1 MIITKYKLFLE
12 SQSENMWNIIPESV
26 KDLHA
31 LFKKNGKKLFVVG
44 GAVRDFINNE
54 TPKDF
59 DLCTDALPN
68 EVVNIIGNKW
78 RTTLQG
84 QSFGVVVVYT
94 DDQPKG
100 MEIAT
105 FREDQYGDKLGIT
118 RNPDVKYST
127 IDKDVQRRDITFNA
141 LFYDLEKKEIIDL
154 VDGVKDIKDKITK
167 FIGEPNLRIKE
178 DPLRILRILRFTC
191 RYQFKLDSE
200 SFDAIKAN
208 KSSLSI
214 ISKERIWA
222 MSGDNPGEIMKAW
235 KQSKS
240 FSQYLNLFTDLDLW
254 SVLLPGLEINTN
266 IKDSE
271 YLECYFANLLKNN
284 DTRIL
289 TRRLIQEF
297 KMETEFARKVIA
309 LVNLLNLTPFNVTDM
324 YKQINIAAISKQV
337 MLDWF
342 QITGIKDR
350 MFMAFLTYRPSV
362 SSEDLMK
369 QGFSGPELGRE
380 IKRREAVMF
389 SQSLKLFEAYSQD
402 DEINDDKLLI
412 EQILKDYI
420 EQVKFIDDEKFRTW
434 QGLEIGDTTTYPGL
448 PSSQAEPPK
457 GRYILS
463 VISIKKTDHYLM
475 GVVDRSYFDEDDYDN
490 WQTENLNM
498 IKSEFDTSKREPIIV
513 IEGADGLYSV
523 VDGHHRLVIA
533 NELGRQSILALVIKN
548 DTSNKLE
555 WQESL
560 KDIAQLYIKAK
571 AGNLKWTKDRTSKFI
586 SWLETYILW
595 I

>member
-12 SQSENMWNIIPESV
+12 SKSNDMWNIIPDSV
-26 KDLHA
+26 KELHQ
-31 LFKKNGKKLFVVG
+31 LFKQKGKKLFVVG

-68 EVVNIIGNKW
+68 EVLDIIGGKW

-154 VDGVKDIKDKITK
+154 VDGVKDIKNKITR

-191 RYQFKLDSE
+191 RYQFKLDTN

-289 TRRLIQEF
+289 TRRLVQEF
-297 KMETEFARKVIA
+297 KMETEFARKVLA

-324 YKQINIAAISKQV
+324 YKQINIAAISKEV

-350 MFMAFLTYRPSV
+350 MFMAFLNYKPSV

-380 IKRREAVMF
+380 IKRREAIMF
-389 SQSLKLFEAYSQD
+389 SQIF
-402 DEINDDKLLI
+402 
-412 EQILKDYI
+412 
-420 EQVKFIDDEKFRTW
+420 
-434 QGLEIGDTTTYPGL
+434 
-448 PSSQAEPPK
+448 
-457 GRYILS
+457 
-463 VISIKKTDHYLM
+463 
-475 GVVDRSYFDEDDYDN
+475 
-490 WQTENLNM
+490 
-498 IKSEFDTSKREPIIV
+498 
-513 IEGADGLYSV
+513 
-523 VDGHHRLVIA
+523 
-533 NELGRQSILALVIKN
+533 
-548 DTSNKLE
+548 
-555 WQESL
+555 
-560 KDIAQLYIKAK
+560 
-571 AGNLKWTKDRTSKFI
+571 
-586 SWLETYILW
+586 
-595 I
+595 